1 MKKSFTAVIVMIFA
15 VFLGFALSCINKS
28 GDDNTLKPPEVKI
41 RKISDGKRYLLKE
54 YEGRLALF
62 DEEGNKPSVIF
73 KVYTD
78 NLPDMDK
85 FKLKEGIYA
94 ESYEELLRMI
104 EDFTS

>member
-1 MKKSFTAVIVMIFA
+1 MKKSLTAVIIMVFA
-15 VFLGFALSCINKS
+15 VFLGFALSYVNKS
-28 GDDNTLKPPEVKI
+28 ADNGISETQKVPV
-41 RKISDGKRYLLKE
+41 RKISEGKRYLLKD

-62 DEEGNKPSVIF
+62 DEDPNRPSVIF

-94 ESYEELLRMI
+94 ENYDELLRMI
-104 EDFTS
+104 EDYTS